1 MGYKVRFEME
11 FPWTAEEAEAAEWL
25 LVRRYGLHGVAY
37 NRLSRAIYQ
46 ATLEAV
52 EREAVESAVAF
63 AKVLKKL
70 EPLSKGDDYEHQ

>member
-25 LVRRYGLHGVAY
+25 LVRRYGLRSVTY
-37 NRLSRAIYQ
+37 NRLSRAIYR

-52 EREAVESAVAF
+52 EREAVESLAAF
-63 AKVLKKL
+63 TKVLKKPEL
-70 EPLSKGDDYEHQ
+70 PSKGDAHEHQ